1 MARWREARISF
12 ENSGVIRSLVE
23 FTPNITL
30 PPNRYYT
37 ISSLQIY
44 HFFRI
49 DNAFAK
55 NYINIL
61 SLVHPIAIYT
71 SGSGDSLT
79 HLEMFE
85 DPLEKEEEKTVPH
98 HINDSEA
105 RDLLRKLCSDSN
117 ICAIQTFQRKERNSI
132 LESALRRGLGV
143 RQLARLT
150 GVSYG
155 IIQRINEKVGQSPLT
170 HLFHSLPSFCFQFVL
185 LVEQVGVSACPRE

>member
-1 MARWREARISF
+1 MKMQKVLIF
-12 ENSGVIRSLVE
+12 PTDGDI
-23 FTPNITL
+23 P
-30 PPNRYYT
+30 
-37 ISSLQIY
+37 SS
-44 HFFRI
+44 HNFSSR
-49 DNAFAK
+49 
-55 NYINIL
+55 
-61 SLVHPIAIYT
+61 
-71 SGSGDSLT
+71 SGDGSLT

-98 HINDSEA
+98 HIDDSEA

-155 IIQRINEKVGQSPLT
+155 IIQRINEKVGQRTVP
-170 HLFHSLPSFCFQFVL
+170 
-185 LVEQVGVSACPRE
+185 

>member
-1 MARWREARISF
+1 
-12 ENSGVIRSLVE
+12 
-23 FTPNITL
+23 
-30 PPNRYYT
+30 
-37 ISSLQIY
+37 
-44 HFFRI
+44 
-49 DNAFAK
+49 
-55 NYINIL
+55 
-61 SLVHPIAIYT
+61 
-71 SGSGDSLT
+71 
-79 HLEMFE
+79 MFE

-170 HLFHSLPSFCFQFVL
+170 HLKTGTHTQVL
-185 LVEQVGVSACPRE
+185 SP

>member
-1 MARWREARISF
+1 MPFSVGIALIAVAIVVSPFSISWRK
-12 ENSGVIRSLVE
+12 N
-23 FTPNITL
+23 
-30 PPNRYYT
+30 T
-37 ISSLQIY
+37 I
-44 HFFRI
+44 FFRI

-71 SGSGDSLT
+71 SGPGDSLT
-79 HLEMFE
+79 TCEMFE

-98 HINDSEA
+98 HFNDSEA

-170 HLFHSLPSFCFQFVL
+170 HLKTGPHTQVPPHDYSISFLSLGNRSFIVFIV
-185 LVEQVGVSACPRE
+185 